1 MGDHNSSVLIAEPLG
16 GRHDSLAEALPGGGS
31 EVVAAHGA
39 EAAVAV
45 GRSLQPE
52 LALVDLSL
60 SPDCSLIADL
70 LAACPDTKIVAV
82 FDSFDGFPDGLRD
95 VMALG
100 AVAVVDR
107 GALAADLVP
116 VLWGTRDSASLGLMD
131 PAVMPSKGYIDL
143 SSRHEHQRRATSRA
157 LCAALEARDFGTG
170 QHQHRATRLA
180 TSCMRL
186 IDAPLALSDEVVYGF
201 MLHDVGKIGVPDY
214 ILLKPGPL
222 DYWEFE
228 MMRSHPELG
237 LQIAE
242 PGGFSQE
249 TLDVILNHHERWDGF
264 GYPRGLGRDE
274 IPLTARV
281 FSVAD
286 AYDAMTSDRPYRPAM
301 SPRDALHVIRSG
313 SGFAFDP
320 EVVDSFFDLDCLGSV
335 PGASEIDASVAEV
348 DGGTAAR

>member
-1 MGDHNSSVLIAEPLG
+1 MGDKNSSILIAEPQG
-16 GRHDSLAEALPGGGS
+16 SWHDSLARALPGGGS

-39 EAAVAV
+39 AEAVAMS
-45 GRSLQPE
+45 RLLQPK
-52 LALVDLSL
+52 LALVDLRL
-60 SPDCSLIADL
+60 SPDCSLVANL
-70 LAACPDTKIVAV
+70 LAACPETKVVAV
-82 FDSFDGFPDGLRD
+82 IASSEGFPDGLRG

-100 AVAVVDR
+100 AVAVVER
-107 GALAADLVP
+107 KALAADLVP
-116 VLWGTRDSASLGLMD
+116 VLAGTRVSGSLSVED
-131 PAVMPSKGYIDL
+131 PATVAGERYIDL
-143 SSRHEHQRRATSRA
+143 RDRHEQQRRATSRA
-157 LCAALEARDFGTG
+157 LCAALEARDFETG
-170 QHQHRATRLA
+170 QHQHRVARLA

-186 IDAPLALSDEVVYGF
+186 IDAPMALSDEVVYGF
-201 MLHDVGKIGVPDY
+201 LLHDVGKIGVPDD

-228 MMRSHPELG
+228 LMRAHPELG

-286 AYDAMTSDRPYRPAM
+286 AYDAMTSDRPYRSAM
-301 SPRDALHVIRSG
+301 SPRDALHIIHSAA
-313 SGFAFDP
+313 GFAYDP
-320 EVVDSFFDLDCLGSV
+320 EVVHSFLSLDCLGFDG
-335 PGASEIDASVAEV
+335 GASEINASPAE
-348 DGGTAAR
+348 DHGGPAPL

>member
-1 MGDHNSSVLIAEPLG
+1 MGDKNSSVLIAEPRG
-16 GRHDSLAEALPGGGS
+16 GWHDSLSRALPGGGS

-39 EAAVAV
+39 AEAVTV

-52 LALVDLSL
+52 LALVDLGL
-60 SPDCSLIADL
+60 SHDCSLVADL
-70 LAACPDTKIVAV
+70 LAACPETKIVAV
-82 FDSFDGFPDGLRD
+82 FDSAEGFPDGLSD

-100 AVAVVDR
+100 AVAVVER
-107 GALAADLVP
+107 TTLATDLFP
-116 VLWGTRDSASLGLMD
+116 VLGTRASGPLGPLD
-131 PAVMPSKGYIDL
+131 PAAVPTDRYIDL
-143 SSRHEHQRRATSRA
+143 RNRHDQQRRVTSRA
-157 LCAALEARDFGTG
+157 LCAALEARDFATG
-170 QHQHRATRLA
+170 QHQNRVTRLA

-186 IDAPLALSDEVVYGF
+186 IDAPRAVSDEVVYGF

-228 MMRSHPELG
+228 MMRAHPKLG

-264 GYPRGLGRDE
+264 GYPRGLSSDE
-274 IPLTARV
+274 IPLAARV

-286 AYDAMTSDRPYRPAM
+286 AYDAMTSDRPYRSAM
-301 SPRDALHVIRSG
+301 SPGDALHIIRSG
-313 SGFAFDP
+313 SGCAFDP
-320 EVVDSFFDLDCLGSV
+320 EVVDSFLNLEFLGS
-335 PGASEIDASVAEV
+335 PGVGL
-348 DGGTAAR
+348 GGNG